1 MRCLLLATAF
11 LAAPACAYDLRE
23 LSIDHQGADYR
34 VSLVAEL
41 AAPAAA
47 VYARLADFAA
57 LSALNPAVKVES
69 LSPPTAE
76 GRQQLVSQAEFCV
89 LGLCQVLRHSQ
100 QVHSL
105 WSGQGGSIVAVTEP
119 PPASDFQSGESDW
132 TVSTA
137 GEGRSR
143 LRFESRLRPDFW
155 LAPVLGPWML
165 ERRLREETLITV
177 QRLESQARERAP

>member
-1 MRCLLLATAF
+1 MRRLLLAASL
-11 LAAPACAYDLRE
+11 LAAPAYAYDLRE
-23 LSIDHQGADYR
+23 LSIRHQGPDYR
-34 VSLVAEL
+34 VSLDAEL

-57 LSALNPAVKVES
+57 LSALNPSLQVQA
-69 LSPPTAE
+69 LSPAAAD
-76 GRQQLVSQAEFCV
+76 GRQHLLSQAEFCV
-89 LGLCQVLRHSQ
+89 LGLCRLLRHSQ
-100 QVHSL
+100 QLRSL
-105 WSGQGGSIVAVTEP
+105 KSGQGGSIVAVTEP

-132 TVSTA
+132 TVSEL

-155 LAPVLGPWML
+155 LAPVVGPWML

-177 QRLESQARERAP
+177 QRLESQAQERVP

>member
-1 MRCLLLATAF
+1 MRCLLLAAGF
-11 LAAPACAYDLRE
+11 LAAPAYPYDLRE
-23 LSIDHQGADYR
+23 LNIGHQGADYR
-34 VSLVAEL
+34 VSLDAEL

-57 LSALNPAVKVES
+57 LSALNPSLQVRA
-69 LSPPTAE
+69 LSPPSAD
-76 GRQQLVSQAEFCV
+76 GRQHLVSQAEFCV
-89 LGLCQVLRHSQ
+89 LGLCQMLRHSQ

-132 TVSTA
+132 TVSVV

-177 QRLESQARERAP
+177 QRLESQAQERVP

>member
-1 MRCLLLATAF
+1 MRPLLLATA
-11 LAAPACAYDLRE
+11 LLVAPAYAYDLRE
-23 LSIDHQGADYR
+23 LSIVRQGADFR
-34 VSLVAEL
+34 VSLDAEL

-57 LSALNPAVKVES
+57 LSDLNPSLRVQA
-69 LSPPTAE
+69 LSPATAD
-76 GRQQLVSQAEFCV
+76 GHQHLVSQAEFCV
-89 LGLCQVLRHSQ
+89 LGLCQWLRHSQ
-100 QVHSL
+100 QVRSR
-105 WSGQGGSIVAVTEP
+105 WDGQGGSILAVTEP